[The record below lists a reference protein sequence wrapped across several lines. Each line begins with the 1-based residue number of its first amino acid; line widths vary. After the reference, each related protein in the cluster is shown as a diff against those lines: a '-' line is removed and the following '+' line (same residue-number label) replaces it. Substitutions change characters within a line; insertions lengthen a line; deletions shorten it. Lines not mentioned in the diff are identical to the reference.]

1 MRTMVKCFCVFAA
14 GWLAVYAFAA
24 PAQALSL
31 PVTGE
36 VKDSSET
43 FAGTAVVSPFS
54 GDGNIDLLTSKGVT
68 CQGNFGYVSHKEGRG
83 TVMCKDGRKGYFQFV
98 TAGLS
103 GSGAGKIENENFEF
117 RIGK

>member
-1 MRTMVKCFCVFAA
+1 MRSIGKLFGIVAA
-14 GWLAVYAFAA
+14 SGLVLQALAV

-36 VKDSSET
+36 VKNSAET
-43 FAGTAVVSPFS
+43 FSGTAKVSPLS

-68 CQGNFGYVSHKEGRG
+68 CQGVFGYVSRQEGRG

-98 TAGLS
+98 SAGFS
-103 GSGAGKIENENFEF
+103 GSGAGKIEEENFEF